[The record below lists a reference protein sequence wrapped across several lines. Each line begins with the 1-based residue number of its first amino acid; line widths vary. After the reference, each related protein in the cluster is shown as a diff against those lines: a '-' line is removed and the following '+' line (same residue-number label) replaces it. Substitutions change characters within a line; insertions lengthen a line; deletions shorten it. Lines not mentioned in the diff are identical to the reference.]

1 MSKAVD
7 LTMEE
12 FPAFCLEKGMKCTAQ
27 RMAMFSAFRERRR
40 HPSVDEIWGLVKRT
54 LPTVTRDSVYRILNE
69 FSGHGL
75 LARLDAL
82 SAARYDTCTEPHA
95 HFVSGI

>member
-1 MSKAVD
+1 MSEAVD

-12 FPAFCLEKGMKCTAQ
+12 FPAFCNEKGMTCTAL
-27 RMAMFSAFRERRR
+27 RMAMFSALRERR

-54 LPTVTRDSVYRILNE
+54 LPTVTRDSVYWILNE